1 MLTKTLLWAAVAT
14 AMPLVEM
21 SPRELHELEVHQ
33 PVSTR
38 KNPPLEAR
46 ANRIIPVVVGG
57 AQDTFVPN
65 MIRAAAGDVI
75 QFQFSSGNHTVTQSS
90 EDSPCQPLQ
99 ATQAGVIHSGHIP
112 FQAGQTTVGTFNVPL
127 NNTEPIYLYC
137 ATGPHCQIG
146 QVMAI
151 NPPSEENLVQFSK
164 KAAGALANVDA
175 GAATGGTVGEIP
187 LAEAAF
193 TPAEEEAPPAP
204 PAESPPA
211 ASSAASSAAPSAPA
225 PPAETPSSTPGAAAM
240 EAHHRLG
247 Y

>member
-1 MLTKTLLWAAVAT
+1 MLTKTLLWAAAAT

-33 PVSTR
+33 PISIR

-99 ATQAGVIHSGHIP
+99 ATQSGVIHSGHIP

-127 NNTEPIYLYC
+127 NNTEPIYL
-137 ATGPHCQIG
+137 
-146 QVMAI
+146 
-151 NPPSEENLVQFSK
+151 PSEENLVQFSK

-211 ASSAASSAAPSAPA
+211 ASSPAPSAPA

>member
-1 MLTKTLLWAAVAT
+1 MLAKVLWAAVAT

-21 SPRELHELEVHQ
+21 SPRELHDLEANQ
-33 PVSTR
+33 RLTIR
-38 KNPPLEAR
+38 KNPPLEPR

-57 AQDTFVPN
+57 SQDTFVPN

-75 QFQFSSGNHTVTQSS
+75 QFQFSNGNHTVTQSS

-99 ATQAGVIHSGHIP
+99 ATQSGVIHSGHIP
-112 FQAGQTTVGTFNVPL
+112 FEAGQTTVGTFNVPL

-151 NPPSEENLVQFSK
+151 NPPSEDNLVQFSK

-193 TPAEEEAPPAP
+193 TPAAEEEAPPAP
-204 PAESPPA
+204 PAESSPAASPPA
-211 ASSAASSAAPSAPA
+211 ASPA
-225 PPAETPSSTPGAAAM
+225 PPAGTPSSTPGAAAM

>member
-1 MLTKTLLWAAVAT
+1 MFAKTFLWAAVVT
-14 AMPLVEM
+14 AMPLVEL

-33 PVSTR
+33 PVSIKR
-38 KNPPLEAR
+38 NPPLEGR

-75 QFQFSSGNHTVTQSS
+75 QFQFSNGNHTVTQSS

-99 ATQAGVIHSGHIP
+99 ATQSGVIHSGHIP
-112 FQAGQTTVGTFNVPL
+112 FEAGQTTVGTFNVPL

-187 LAEAAF
+187 LADAAF

-204 PAESPPA
+204 PAESTPA
-211 ASSAASSAAPSAPA
+211 ASPPTPSAPSTPA